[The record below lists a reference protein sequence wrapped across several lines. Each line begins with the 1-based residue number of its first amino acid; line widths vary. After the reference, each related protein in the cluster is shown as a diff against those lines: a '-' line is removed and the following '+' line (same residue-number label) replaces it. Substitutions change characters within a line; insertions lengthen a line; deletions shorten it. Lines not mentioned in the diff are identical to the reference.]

1 MQDSYGGC
9 GFTVDIP
16 TLPVARAIPRRRV
29 LEHRAE
35 GRGDNTK
42 GCKQINQLHK
52 EQTCLWQYF
61 LCPGR
66 LGLMMA
72 RDEEVPIRQGHLAQ
86 PQPGCCSPETKAT
99 SSASSLS
106 LEPARTW
113 SCFFNRET
121 KMFPTKQSSP
131 WPFFL
136 KNLLCFHCWRK
147 PEPCVWPQ
155 TGFPRADVLRASTHT
170 APRGRALGGSRQPG
184 LHQLLSHRSMN
195 SRWTELSFHAQQ
207 PRPCSGPWPI
217 RLEENSGF
225 MIKDCFP
232 LCASPCGTT
241 QLEQCSSFKLF

>member
-1 MQDSYGGC
+1 MKRCPY
-9 GFTVDIP
+9 I
-16 TLPVARAIPRRRV
+16 RAIWHSHSLAAALRRPRPPPQPPV
-29 LEHRAE
+29 
-35 GRGDNTK
+35 
-42 GCKQINQLHK
+42 CPWNQQGLNLASS
-52 EQTCLWQYF
+52 T
-61 LCPGR
+61 GR
-66 LGLMMA
+66 LKCFLQSKA
-72 RDEEVPIRQGHLAQ
+72 VPDL
-86 PQPGCCSPETKAT
+86 
-99 SSASSLS
+99 
-106 LEPARTW
+106 
-113 SCFFNRET
+113 
-121 KMFPTKQSSP
+121 
-131 WPFFL
+131 FFL